1 MQKDN
6 FSSFSA
12 ANVIKNPFLFRNIS
26 LSVNEFQLNT
36 SYCKNNSITGFTL
49 PHNIT

>member
-12 ANVIKNPFLFRNIS
+12 ANVIKNPFLFRDMS
-26 LSVNEFQLNT
+26 LSVNEF
-36 SYCKNNSITGFTL
+36 
-49 PHNIT
+49 